1 MPDLFLSPST
11 QEFNPYIDGGNE
23 EYYMNLIADA
33 MEPYL
38 REQGI
43 SFSRNDPS
51 LSVAGSVSLSNSKPH
66 RLHLALHS
74 NASPAASA
82 GKNRG
87 VQIYY
92 YATSRRGER
101 AAEVFAENY
110 RRIYPDPSR
119 VKIIP
124 TTTLYELKR
133 TTAPAIL
140 IETAFHDNRED
151 ARWIRENIDEIAEN
165 LVLSVMQYLG
175 K

>member
-11 QEFNPYIDGGNE
+11 QEYNPYIDGGNE

-43 SFSRNDPS
+43 SFERNDPALGVGS
-51 LSVAGSVSLSNSKPH
+51 SVAMSNARPF
-66 RLHLALHS
+66 RLHLAIHS
-74 NASPAASA
+74 NASPAESA

-92 YATSRRGER
+92 YSSSSRGKR
-101 AAEVFAENY
+101 AANIFAENY
-110 RRIYPDPSR
+110 RLIYPEPDLVR
-119 VKIIP
+119 IIP

-133 TTAPAIL
+133 TVAPAIL
-140 IETAFHDNRED
+140 IETAFHDNRSD
-151 ARWIRENIDEIAEN
+151 ASWIRNNIEEIAEN
-165 LVLSVMQYLG
+165 LVLSTVQYLRQ
-175 K
+175 